1 MSYKAESK
9 DTAGEKSTDY
19 YDDDSKHIID
29 PVNVE
34 ITSIRIHPLKGGV
47 TDGFDLEIDFHLD
60 RDVVAGQWII
70 KFLVDMTHQRL
81 ITVLGETPV
90 EDYMEGS
97 NDMSFSTSLVDI
109 SHIKPS
115 TLANSAL
122 LMACLKVDGEEVMSV
137 NIVAN
142 VTHGKSGELIREFL
156 LPM

>member
-9 DTAGEKSTDY
+9 DAGEKSTDC
-19 YDDDSKHIID
+19 YDDNKHMID
-29 PVNVE
+29 PVTVDV
-34 ITSIRIHPLKGGV
+34 TSIRLNPLKGGV
-47 TDGFDLEIDFHLD
+47 TDGFDLEIDFRID
-60 RDVVAGQWII
+60 RDVIAGQWVI

-90 EDYMEGS
+90 EDYMEGN
-97 NDMSFSTSLVDI
+97 NDMSFSTNLVDI

-122 LMACLKVDGEEVMSV
+122 LMACFKVDGEEVMSV

-142 VTHGKSGELIREFL
+142 VTHSKSGELVREFL